1 MLHIIDSI
9 DKDNSRIV
17 EFVTEDVES
26 INIRLKL
33 GAPVISEYVDGI
45 MYYHR
50 IQEKKEEPTD
60 ISNSKL
66 FCKVNTSHGCR
77 FITHKEIW
85 ELIKFLDKHDLMKF
99 KIDSD
104 FSNFCLED
112 LKSIIEKSKKTSSR
126 KPFTNPTISG
136 VDENDIRYLIILLE
150 NRGFIHKGN
159 DNKII
164 DFESVTKRL
173 DDAKLSVPIEDST
186 EEYRVPMEQLAH
198 TISIFAK
205 RGLLRKSPVDF
216 DDHINFIALEE
227 KLNQTRLVVENP
239 LLSIH
244 QSDKFLGIGFDSWNK
259 IFCTCYAQALL
270 DSDGNINID
279 EICRRLKQG

>member
-17 EFVTEDVES
+17 EFVAEDVES

-33 GAPVISEYVDGI
+33 GAPVTSEYVDGI

-50 IQEKKEEPTD
+50 VQKEKQ
-60 ISNSKL
+60 
-66 FCKVNTSHGCR
+66 
-77 FITHKEIW
+77 
-85 ELIKFLDKHDLMKF
+85 
-99 KIDSD
+99 
-104 FSNFCLED
+104 
-112 LKSIIEKSKKTSSR
+112 R

-150 NRGFIHKGN
+150 NKGFIRKGK
-159 DNKII
+159 DNKIV
-164 DFESVTKRL
+164 DFKTISRRL

-186 EEYRVPMEQLAH
+186 EVCRVPMEQLAH
-198 TISIFAK
+198 TVNLFAK

-227 KLNQTRLVVENP
+227 KLNQARLVVENP
-239 LLSIH
+239 SLSMCPN
-244 QSDKFLGIGFDSWNK
+244 DKFLSIGFDKWNK

>member
-17 EFVTEDVES
+17 EFVTEEVES

-104 FSNFCLED
+104 FSSFRLED
-112 LKSIIEKSKKTSSR
+112 LKSIIEKSRKTSSR
-126 KPFTNPTISG
+126 KPFTNPTIFG
-136 VDENDIRYLIILLE
+136 IDYNDLKYAIILLE
-150 NRGFIHKGN
+150 NKGFIFK
-159 DNKII
+159 NKDDRII
-164 DFESVTKRL
+164 NFKRLEQRL
-173 DDAKLSVPIEDST
+173 DDAKLSVPIENSA

-198 TISIFAK
+198 TVSLFAK

-216 DDHINFIALEE
+216 DNHINFTALEE
-227 KLNQTRLVVENP
+227 KLNQTRLVIENP
-239 LLSIH
+239 SLSMH
-244 QSDKFLGIGFDSWNK
+244 LSDKFLGISFDNWNK